1 MLTVSR
7 CCWQLKYHALSS
19 WENIVLF
26 LTTNFGQAIQN
37 SVRDLS
43 HISPSAQRRA
53 TNMPVVC
60 SKMKKSIQ
68 NIDLFIL
75 FCDKLR
81 SHFQS
86 DWRSYKLTF
95 KRHSIIPHLPR
106 LPLRSQIF
114 FFFFHQFGAWF
125 QAKSW
130 QLAAFIVHFRQGCS
144 CFASAIKHCKWK
156 SNNYP
161 LSYAMHDS
169 VGQVLL
175 SWNEFAHFIISH
187 ITAT

>member
-19 WENIVLF
+19 RENIFLF

-43 HISPSAQRRA
+43 HISPSVQRRA

-60 SKMKKSIQ
+60 SKMKKALKISTFLYSSVINYGHISKAIDGVINRLSKSIALSP
-68 NIDLFIL
+68 ISPDYRFA
-75 FCDKLR
+75 R
-81 SHFQS
+81 G
-86 DWRSYKLTF
+86 
-95 KRHSIIPHLPR
+95 
-106 LPLRSQIF
+106 F
-114 FFFFHQFGAWF
+114 FFFFLQFGAWF

-130 QLAAFIVHFRQGCS
+130 QLAAFVVHFRQGCS
-144 CFASAIKHCKWK
+144 CFASAIKHCTWK

-175 SWNEFAHFIISH
+175 SWTDFAHFIIWH